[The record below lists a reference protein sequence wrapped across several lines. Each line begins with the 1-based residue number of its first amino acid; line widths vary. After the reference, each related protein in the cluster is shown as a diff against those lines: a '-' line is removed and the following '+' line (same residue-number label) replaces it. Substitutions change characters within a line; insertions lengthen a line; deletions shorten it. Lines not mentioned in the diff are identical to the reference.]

1 MSKMCDT
8 TCLEVMSQNNGWSVI
23 LFILQLNSGVV

>member
-8 TCLEVMSQNNGWSVI
+8 TCLEVMSQNNGWECNTFYIEVE
-23 LFILQLNSGVV
+23 